1 MYLVLCLL
9 WYFVLCFIGLCQKKT
24 DVSSKSNRL
33 LRKHVVLDM
42 VCETRRKKWIKRFS
56 KSEMKSGN
64 AFYFRSFLFCKFQ
77 CTQS

>member
-1 MYLVLCLL
+1 M
-9 WYFVLCFIGLCQKKT
+9 LCFIGLCQKKT

-56 KSEMKSGN
+56 KSEMK
-64 AFYFRSFLFCKFQ
+64 REMLFISAVFCSVNFSVPNLNKVV
-77 CTQS
+77 